1 LLSVQLTNLWFGCSQ
16 QGDVLSHLGK
26 EHARYEQHLR
36 NQYALSAP
44 AHKFAAINGGGSLPP
59 PQPPLAAYSREDPT
73 AAGQP
78 LRPFPPLHPRGHPG
92 NTPAAAAYALHG
104 GNVASPR
111 PPPMNGPS
119 PPKLL
124 SPFLG
129 KTPAN
134 NNGVRLV
141 VFYTKGQNFVFT
153 TYIYISRKKSSF
165 V

>member
-1 LLSVQLTNLWFGCSQ
+1 LVSLHLTNLWFVCSQ

-44 AHKFAAINGGGSLPP
+44 AHKFAAINGGGSLPPPP

-104 GNVASPR
+104 GGNVASPR

-134 NNGVRLV
+134 NGVVRLV
-141 VFYTKGQNFVFT
+141 EVLYT
-153 TYIYISRKKSSF
+153 
-165 V
+165 